1 MNIKKNYI
9 GQHVT
14 CYDKEEVKS
23 IMEDQF
29 SDVVAEIRQNVID
42 TIKTIPKIY
51 QSDIEC
57 VLNNY
62 SFDEIQKAVDEYN
75 NRIYVGD
82 VIEYM
87 DSDIRMLV
95 VDIHDGTYIC
105 LSGYN
110 FEPVYIDSKDFS
122 VHIDSEDVSLVRKI
136 KDEHKS
142 IELIADFIGKS
153 IKTEESESDIPKDR
167 YEEILTKLP

>member
-9 GQHVT
+9 GQPVT
-14 CYDKEEVKS
+14 CYDKDEVKF

-29 SDVVAEIRQNVID
+29 SEVIEDIRNHIID

-51 QSDIEC
+51 QYDIGY

-75 NRIYVGD
+75 SRICVGD
-82 VIEYM
+82 VIEYL

-95 VDIHDGTYIC
+95 VDIQDDTYIC

-110 FEPVYIDSKDFS
+110 FEPVYIESKDFS
-122 VHIDSEDVSLVRKI
+122 LVKKI

-142 IELIADFIGKS
+142 IELIADFIRKS
-153 IKTEESESDIPKDR
+153 IKTEESESGIPKDR
-167 YEEILTKLP
+167 YEEMFTKLP